1 MDLVTFTLI
10 QLQVISTF
18 THSIFKKIS
27 FVALSFGR
35 NKDKKEEAQPEKE
48 LASFPILTK
57 DEIQILLLTLK
68 EASFKGEHIE
78 RVYAL
83 VLKLQDMYTK
93 S

>member
-1 MDLVTFTLI
+1 
-10 QLQVISTF
+10 
-18 THSIFKKIS
+18 
-27 FVALSFGR
+27 VALSFGR
-35 NKDKKEEAQPEKE
+35 NTNKKEEAQPEKE